1 MTEISRASLF
11 GRLNP
16 TALKGIETATSFCKM
31 RGNPYVELIH
41 WLHVLLQESRNDLAA
56 IRSAFTV
63 DDTKLARDVVAALD
77 ALPRGASAISDFSP
91 QIEEAIEKGWL
102 YASLQFSASRVR
114 TGHLLFG
121 MLKTPTL
128 KNALFAIS
136 PEFRKM
142 QVEKLGAEFE
152 NICASSIETT
162 QIDAGPSAAGS
173 GGSDAG
179 GGPVGEGEALAK
191 FSIDLTEK
199 ARSGEIDKI
208 VGRDAEIRQ
217 VVDILLRRRQNNPIL
232 VGEAGVGK
240 TAVAEGFARRIVD
253 GDVPPVLQGVTVRSL
268 DIGLLQAGASVKG
281 EFEKRL
287 RQVIDEVE
295 SSTKPI
301 ILFIDEA
308 HTLVGAGGQAGTGD
322 AANLLKPALARGRL
336 RTIAATTYAEYRQY
350 FEKDPALT
358 RRFQTVDVGE
368 PDTENAVAMLRSVAP
383 MMEKHHDVVLLDEAV
398 EAAVKLSQRYV
409 PARQL
414 PDKAVSLLDTAC
426 ARVAV
431 SQHAVP
437 AQVEDRRRRVELLEV
452 EREIAAREQAGQYRE
467 DDRVAKIDELLIDAR
482 AECTEAETK
491 WEAEKVAL
499 DGVKAA
505 RDALAAAASAA
516 IDPQEG
522 GGLEAAP
529 AVEPAENGGP
539 EAAPPADTAALKADL
554 DAALEAM
561 KAAQGDAPMVFG
573 VADADAVASVV
584 GDWTG
589 IPVGRMVKN
598 EIASVLTIADQ
609 LKTRVIGQDDAM
621 DAIAKR
627 IQTSRAKLDNPNK
640 PVGVFML
647 CGPSGVGKTETA
659 HVLSELLY
667 SGDDSLIVINM
678 SEFQEAHTVSTLK
691 GAPAG
696 YVGYGQGGVLTEA
709 VRRRPYSVVHFQFSD
724 MDILF
729 YGQAVDDANRVFREF
744 WNHQLSYS
752 VQQWLKMDET
762 ASMEK
767 LRDEYINLL
776 EKPDI
781 TAEQLKKAEK
791 RLAVKLKAQNLHW
804 AKAYF
809 VADSPAKITGDA
821 KPEQLIYHQMIELIG
836 FPTQKMELVSAYF
849 VPTQLGTDY
858 LGQFA
863 DRGVEIRVITNSFM
877 ANDIAVVHAYYQK
890 YRPELL
896 KKGIRLYEFKHVLKR
911 NKRTWYEIATGHV
924 IPAKNKN
931 SSSLHAKFFD
941 VDGKVFVGSF
951 NFDPRSAQLNTEVG
965 LVIES
970 VELQQQISQN
980 LDHHLPRIAYE
991 VKLNEQR
998 ELIWLEQESNGQIKV
1013 HQQEPEMTSFQRW
1026 MMKLVSYLPFEW
1038 MM

>member
-16 TALKGIETATSFCKM
+16 TTLKAIETATSFCKM

-41 WLHVLLQESRNDLAA
+41 WLHVLLQDPQNDLAA
-56 IRSAFTV
+56 IRTAFGLN
-63 DDTKLARDVVAALD
+63 DTQLARDVVAALD
-77 ALPRGASAISDFSP
+77 ALPRGASAISDFAP
-91 QIEEAIEKGWL
+91 QIEEAIEKGWI

-114 TGHLLFG
+114 TGHLVYG
-121 MLKTPTL
+121 MLKTATL
-128 KNALFAIS
+128 KNALFGIS
-136 PEFRKM
+136 GEFRKV
-142 QVEKLGAEFE
+142 QVEKLGDEFE
-152 NICASSIETT
+152 RVTASSSETT
-162 QIDAGPSAAGS
+162 SVDSGPGS
-173 GGSDAG
+173 AG
-179 GGPVGEGEALAK
+179 GGGDPGSGPVGEGEALAK

-240 TAVAEGFARRIVD
+240 TAVAEGFARRITD
-253 GDVPPVLQGVTVRSL
+253 GDVPPALQGVTVRSL

-295 SSTKPI
+295 ASPKPI

-368 PDTENAVAMLRSVAP
+368 PDTDNAIAMLRSVAP

-452 EREIAAREQAGQYRE
+452 EREIAAREQAGQYRS
-467 DDRVAKIDELLIDAR
+467 DDRVAKIDELLIEAR
-482 AECTEAETK
+482 AEQEAAETK
-491 WEAEKVAL
+491 WEAEKLAL
-499 DGVKAA
+499 EGVRAA
-505 RDALAAAASAA
+505 RDALAAANTPAPEGEGEEASA
-516 IDPQEG
+516 P
-522 GGLEAAP
+522 
-529 AVEPAENGGP
+529 V
-539 EAAPPADTAALKADL
+539 DTAELKAAL
-554 DAALEAM
+554 DAALDAM
-561 KAAQGDAPMVFG
+561 RGAQGDAPMVFG
-573 VADADAVASVV
+573 VADADAVAAVV

-589 IPVGRMVKN
+589 IPVGRMVKD

-609 LKTRVIGQDDAM
+609 LKDRVIGQDDAM

-709 VRRRPYSVVHFQFSD
+709 VRRRPYSVVLLDEVEKAHPDVHEMFFQVFDKGFMNDSEGRFID
-724 MDILF
+724 FKNTLILLTSNVGTDLITTMSEDEEMKPSTEALATALRPDLLKTF
-729 YGQAVDDANRVFREF
+729 PPALLGRLMVLPYYPLSPTMLQGIVRLQMARVVKRFMENHGITFRYGQEVVDLIVSRCNEVASGGRVIDAILTNTMLPEI
-744 WNHQLSYS
+744 S
-752 VQQWLKMDET
+752 VQ
-762 ASMEK
+762 
-767 LRDEYINLL
+767 LL
-776 EKPDI
+776 EKQMSGEPIEAIDV
-781 TAEQLKKAEK
+781 TVE
-791 RLAVKLKAQNLHW
+791 
-804 AKAYF
+804 
-809 VADSPAKITGDA
+809 GD
-821 KPEQLIYHQMIELIG
+821 G
-836 FPTQKMELVSAYF
+836 F
-849 VPTQLGTDY
+849 
-858 LGQFA
+858 
-863 DRGVEIRVITNSFM
+863 
-877 ANDIAVVHAYYQK
+877 K
-890 YRPELL
+890 Y
-896 KKGIRLYEFKHVLKR
+896 
-911 NKRTWYEIATGHV
+911 
-924 IPAKNKN
+924 
-931 SSSLHAKFFD
+931 
-941 VDGKVFVGSF
+941 VFG
-951 NFDPRSAQLNTEVG
+951 
-965 LVIES
+965 
-970 VELQQQISQN
+970 
-980 LDHHLPRIAYE
+980 
-991 VKLNEQR
+991 
-998 ELIWLEQESNGQIKV
+998 
-1013 HQQEPEMTSFQRW
+1013 
-1026 MMKLVSYLPFEW
+1026 
-1038 MM
+1038 